1 MEACVLL
8 CRQDCLLISTS
19 LCCGEE
25 EWEGEEER
33 EEDK

>member
-1 MEACVLL
+1 MGACVLL
-8 CRQDCLLISTS
+8 CREDCLLIFTS
-19 LCCGEE
+19 RCEEE